1 MEKISGSFDQLT
13 DDQLLSEVKVL
24 VARERE
30 ATTALVLSLAEVE
43 GRQLYLAVGYPSLH
57 SYCVHELQL
66 SRAAAYRRIGAARA
80 LRAFPAAVEHLAKG
94 SITLTNL
101 NVLAP
106 HLTAENHAAMLD
118 AAQYRTKEEVER
130 QVAELSPGA
139 ESLVTLHLRLR
150 METRDKLRRAQDL
163 LRHAIPD
170 ANASDVLDHA
180 LTLLIADL
188 ERKKLAHVKRPRR
201 PAKIEPV
208 QTRYIEY
215 RLKIRRERGHKFH
228 SPPFAGMRE
237 YEACRV
243 QKGTLQP
250 LHGADV
256 IRDTPMDATVRGVA
270 DNRVADRAQMYT
282 NLMRA
287 AGGDRDV

>member
-1 MEKISGSFDQLT
+1 MENISESFGQLT
-13 DDQLLSEVKVL
+13 DDQLLAEVKVL

-43 GRQLYLAVGYPSLH
+43 GRQLYLALGFPSLH

-170 ANASDVLDHA
+170 ANTSDVLDRA
-180 LTLLIADL
+180 LTLLLADL

-208 QTRYIEY
+208 QTRYIPAWM
-215 RLKIRRERGHKFH
+215 RRAVFRRDQHRCKFVGTTGRCPETAGLEIHHVKLYARGGRTKVGDLELRCKPHNL
-228 SPPFAGMRE
+228 
-237 YEACRV
+237 YEAEL
-243 QKGTLQP
+243 TLGSALP
-250 LHGADV
+250 YS
-256 IRDTPMDATVRGVA
+256 
-270 DNRVADRAQMYT
+270 NSS
-282 NLMRA
+282 
-287 AGGDRDV
+287 